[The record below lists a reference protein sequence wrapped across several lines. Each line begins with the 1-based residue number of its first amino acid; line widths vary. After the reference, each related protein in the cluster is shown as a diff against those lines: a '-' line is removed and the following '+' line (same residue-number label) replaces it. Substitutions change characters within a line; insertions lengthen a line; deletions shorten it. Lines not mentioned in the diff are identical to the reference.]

1 MKKWM
6 IKWMKGRVTSKD
18 GTWHLNIPLFIDA
31 IFVYNTHMYLNIYVL
46 LFYTNESPCRTFNV
60 LVRCVL
66 HVIFILCSHSILAQG
81 LSFECSIWFLHVCR
95 HAVFGF
101 GFVSDI
107 FSCRMV
113 FLAFASPFGLF
124 FTIHV
129 SLTFSSFWP
138 RRSRAWW
145 TGQPSRDAQLSNS
158 WNFCWPLSLNCVPV
172 FAFQCLQ
179 LHQLHLQLRI

>member
-66 HVIFILCSHSILAQG
+66 HVIFILWMLPILAQG
-81 LSFECSIWFLHVCR
+81 LSFECSILVLPTLPHLNIYIFIVHLTLWRTQHSFLTG
-95 HAVFGF
+95 GF
-101 GFVSDI
+101 HFIDSLGRSWESSLCTHETPEQGRKARDYLFFKI
-107 FSCRMV
+107 FSLL
-113 FLAFASPFGLF
+113 FLKLLSHHFHETLPSLQTISGL
-124 FTIHV
+124 
-129 SLTFSSFWP
+129 
-138 RRSRAWW
+138 
-145 TGQPSRDAQLSNS
+145 
-158 WNFCWPLSLNCVPV
+158 
-172 FAFQCLQ
+172 
-179 LHQLHLQLRI
+179 